1 MSITLKA
8 ARVNKRLTQKEAA
21 EQLGIAVSTLIQY
34 EAGRTFPDVP
44 ILRKM
49 EELYEVSYNE
59 IDFFSVTKTV

>member
-21 EQLGIAVSTLIQY
+21 ERLGIAVSTLIQY

-44 ILRKM
+44 VLQKM
-49 EELYEVSYNE
+49 EKLYEISYNE